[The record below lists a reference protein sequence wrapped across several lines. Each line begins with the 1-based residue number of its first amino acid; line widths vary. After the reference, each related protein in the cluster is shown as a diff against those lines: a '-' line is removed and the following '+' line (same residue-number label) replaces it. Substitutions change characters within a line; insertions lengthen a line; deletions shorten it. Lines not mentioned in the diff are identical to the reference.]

1 MQVLISV
8 DSAISINS
16 LFFSS
21 FLCLIPSIHLPFLH
35 CVYFSLCLILNA
47 LYSYPNRRLPAAVLV
62 HPHNTFSLIPH
73 RNSYPACYTFP
84 LALKLHCCEST
95 PRLSPLCLSRSR
107 VSLVYARW
115 EWGREKH
122 PGCLEFFR
130 SRKHSRIKT
139 HIHAAHTETFE
150 RKGRLDKCQLQ
161 VELVLTAPR
170 TDGLCAGVHNCGLLH
185 LVDLNAVASS
195 SLFHSCPYLGFQWF
209 SLRIKDILLCVRVIN

>member
-84 LALKLHCCEST
+84 LALKPHCCEST
-95 PRLSPLCLSRSR
+95 PRLSPLCLSRSLELALFMHDG
-107 VSLVYARW
+107 SGG
-115 EWGREKH
+115 GRNT
-122 PGCLEFFR
+122 PAALSSFALEN
-130 SRKHSRIKT
+130 T
-139 HIHAAHTETFE
+139 
-150 RKGRLDKCQLQ
+150 
-161 VELVLTAPR
+161 
-170 TDGLCAGVHNCGLLH
+170 
-185 LVDLNAVASS
+185 VA
-195 SLFHSCPYLGFQWF
+195 
-209 SLRIKDILLCVRVIN
+209 